1 MGLHGVQ
8 NVLTIM
14 KNRTATGLILSVTML
29 SVIGVPSVVPVF
41 PAMSE
46 NLNIPGNQIGLFITV
61 FSLPGAALAPVL
73 GMVIDRY
80 GRKRI
85 LIPALL
91 LFGISGSACFFASSF
106 ELMLVFRFFQGLG
119 AAGLGIINITLIGDL
134 FTGPQK
140 IKVMGYNS
148 GVMSVGMALFPALG
162 GLLATFHWRYPF
174 LIPLLALIVAIL
186 IYRFLN
192 NPEPTEKPKFSSYLR
207 NTFKSVTS
215 KESIVLFLLTFI
227 TFLLLFGVVMTYMPI
242 MLKDRFG
249 LSSSEIGLMISFM
262 ALTAGAMAAFL
273 SRITKL
279 LSMKALISAG
289 LVAFLIGFA
298 YIPFVDNFYV
308 LLALL
313 LIIGMGQGINIPT
326 IFNILTSIA
335 PLEHRGAFMS
345 VNSMTTR
352 AGQTAGPLMAGFIF
366 ALGGLQWVFWAGAAT
381 AFAFLIVLI
390 FFTPPFRD

>member
-1 MGLHGVQ
+1 
-8 NVLTIM
+8 
-14 KNRTATGLILSVTML
+14 
-29 SVIGVPSVVPVF
+29 
-41 PAMSE
+41 
-46 NLNIPGNQIGLFITV
+46 
-61 FSLPGAALAPVL
+61 
-73 GMVIDRY
+73 
-80 GRKRI
+80 
-85 LIPALL
+85 
-91 LFGISGSACFFASSF
+91 
-106 ELMLVFRFFQGLG
+106 
-119 AAGLGIINITLIGDL
+119 
-134 FTGPQK
+134 
-140 IKVMGYNS
+140 
-148 GVMSVGMALFPALG
+148 
-162 GLLATFHWRYPF
+162 
-174 LIPLLALIVAIL
+174 
-186 IYRFLN
+186 
-192 NPEPTEKPKFSSYLR
+192 
-207 NTFKSVTS
+207 
-215 KESIVLFLLTFI
+215 
-227 TFLLLFGVVMTYMPI
+227 MPI

-352 AGQTAGPLMAGFIF
+352 AGQTAGPLLAGFIF

>member
-1 MGLHGVQ
+1 M
-8 NVLTIM
+8 M
-14 KNRTATGLILSVTML
+14 KNRHAIGLILAVTLL

-46 NLNIPGNQIGLFITV
+46 NLNIPRNQIGLFITV

-91 LFGISGSACFFASSF
+91 LFGISGSACYLAPSF

-119 AAGLGIINITLIGDL
+119 AAGLGIINITLIGDM
-134 FTGPQK
+134 FRGQDK
-140 IKVMGYNS
+140 VKVMGYNS

-174 LIPLLALIVAIL
+174 LIPLLALIVAFL
-186 IYRFLN
+186 IHRYLK
-192 NPEPTEKPKFSSYLR
+192 NPEPTEKPRFSNYLR
-207 NTFKSVTS
+207 NTFQSVTS
-215 KESIVLFLLTFI
+215 KKSILLFLLTFT

-262 ALTAGAMAAFL
+262 ALTAGAVAAFL
-273 SRITKL
+273 SRISKA

-289 LVAFLIGFA
+289 LIAFLIGFT
-298 YIPFVDNFYV
+298 YIPFVENFYV
-308 LLALL
+308 LLVLM

-326 IFNILTSIA
+326 IFNILTNIA
-335 PLEHRGAFMS
+335 PIEHRGAFMS
-345 VNSMTTR
+345 VNSMSTR
-352 AGQTAGPLMAGFIF
+352 AGQTVGPFLAGIIF
-366 ALGGLQWVFWAGAAT
+366 SLGGLKWVFFSGAAT
-381 AFAFLIVLI
+381 AFVFLIILI
-390 FFTPPFRD
+390 FFMPSFQSSTDQPASSNS